1 MQTIRLKFE
10 AAFFGRAMKKLIA
23 FVCSFDYNKKEDSEE
38 EGGGMDVPKGP
49 K

>member
-1 MQTIRLKFE
+1 MD
-10 AAFFGRAMKKLIA
+10 MKKLIA
-23 FVCSFDYNKKEDSEE
+23 FVCSFDYNKRKDLKE

>member
-1 MQTIRLKFE
+1 MQTIHLKFE

-23 FVCSFDYNKKEDSEE
+23 FVCSFDYNKREDPEE